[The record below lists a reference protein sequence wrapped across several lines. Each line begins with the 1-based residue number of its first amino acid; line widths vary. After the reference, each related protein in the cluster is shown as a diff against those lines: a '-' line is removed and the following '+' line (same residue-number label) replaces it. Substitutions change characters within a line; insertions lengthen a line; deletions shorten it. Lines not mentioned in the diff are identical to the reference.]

1 MKKIMIRALSLS
13 LCLLMAVGTISGFS
27 FAASA
32 EKVTYRAAA
41 NGVSDSYKGSRYYN
55 NLTQIELTG
64 DGVTDLLAVAISQL
78 GYIEGK
84 NQEGFYG
91 SQEGGGYGNYTEFCY
106 NMGSVGG
113 YAYAWCAAFVSWSLL
128 QSRCTDQN
136 TQGAWCRNH
145 SGDKNYIWREV
156 GCYRWYN
163 QLKSVG
169 YGYADD
175 GRYTPKSGD
184 LIFFE
189 SSEHIGIVRYSKNGR
204 VYTIEGNTSSGEGVA
219 SEGGGVYCKNYAI
232 NSSAIRGYGSLPL
245 KSNPNAPK
253 VDYSGENPTTGLWI
267 SGTTKYLYPDTSLSD
282 SSNYKTIP
290 KGTAFEVIEIVSKTC
305 FKVKYYDNIGYVSVN
320 SSSPIYQMTSSA
332 PSVEPE
338 PPEPPVEKNTYY
350 INKDIKKISGHFGSG
365 IDKYYVGTKGST
377 KAKDVFEVAANKTI
391 GITGFAGFDS
401 FAKKYGYYFDGNED
415 AVVLD
420 SSPLDPDSE
429 AKKKGGDKTSE
440 FKIDAPVSSL
450 SDGEHTVTFVVQLLN
465 KKVHPLVTLNINV
478 TGSASLDTEDADDEN
493 EATEDISDDVI
504 DESESNDTESILDD
518 DGGCADD
525 ESNKEDNS
533 DKNEDKENDKDSDK
547 DDEVDEDDDEDDEDA
562 DGEGEADGEGGGVV
576 TTSGCGASVA
586 LGAIVPMMAVA
597 GALIFKKKKE
607 D

>member
-1 MKKIMIRALSLS
+1 MRKILIRSISLV
-13 LCLLMAVGTISGFS
+13 LCIIMAISCFS
-27 FAASA
+27 FVTSA

-84 NQEGFYG
+84 NQDGFYG

-136 TQGAWCRNH
+136 TQSAWCRNH
-145 SGDKNYIWREV
+145 NGDKNYIWREV

-175 GRYTPKSGD
+175 GKYIPKSGD

-267 SGTTKYLYPDTSLSD
+267 SGTAKYLYPDATLND
-282 SSNYKTIP
+282 KSNYKTIP
-290 KGTAFEVIEIVSKTC
+290 KGTAFEVIEIVSKSC

-320 SSSPIYQMTSSA
+320 SESPIYQMTSSA
-332 PSVEPE
+332 PTVEPE
-338 PPEPPVEKNTYY
+338 PPEPPVEKNTYS
-350 INKDIKKISGHFGSG
+350 ISKDIKKISGHFGSG
-365 IDKYYVGTKGST
+365 ISKYYVGTKGST
-377 KAKDVFEVAANKTI
+377 KVKEVFEVSADKTV
-391 GITGFAGFDS
+391 GIEGFAGFDS
-401 FAKKYGYYFDGNED
+401 FAKKYGYYFDDNED

-420 SSPLDPDSE
+420 SSPLDPDAE
-429 AKKKGGDKTSE
+429 TKKKGGDKTSE
-440 FKIDAPVSSL
+440 FKINAPVSSL

-465 KKVHPLVTLNINV
+465 KKVHPLITLNINV
-478 TGSASLDTEDADDEN
+478 TGSNATATESAGDDVTEVLPDASE
-493 EATEDISDDVI
+493 EATEDM
-504 DESESNDTESILDD
+504 
-518 DGGCADD
+518 GGCADD
-525 ESNKEDNS
+525 TADSDNGLGEDVFDDEGNS
-533 DKNEDKENDKDSDK
+533 DADA
-547 DDEVDEDDDEDDEDA
+547 DEDDGDDKSDK
-562 DGEGEADGEGGGVV
+562 GGKKEVV
-576 TTSGCGASVA
+576 ANGCGASVA
-586 LGAIVPMMAVA
+586 ILAIAPMLCAA
-597 GALIFKKKKE
+597 GAVMLKKKKE

>member
-1 MKKIMIRALSLS
+1 MKKFLLRSVSLVLCIIMA
-13 LCLLMAVGTISGFS
+13 ISCFS
-27 FAASA
+27 FVTSA

-84 NQEGFYG
+84 NQDGFYG

-136 TQGAWCRNH
+136 TQSAWCRNH
-145 SGDKNYIWREV
+145 NGDKNYIWREV

-175 GRYTPKSGD
+175 GKYIPKSGD

-267 SGTTKYLYPDTSLSD
+267 SGTAKYLYPDATLND
-282 SSNYKTIP
+282 KSNYKTIP
-290 KGTAFEVIEIVSKTC
+290 KGTAFEVIEIVSKSC

-320 SSSPIYQMTSSA
+320 SESPIYQMTSSA
-332 PSVEPE
+332 PTVEPE
-338 PPEPPVEKNTYY
+338 PPEPPVEKNTYS
-350 INKDIKKISGHFGSG
+350 ISKDIKKISGHFGSG
-365 IDKYYVGTKGST
+365 ISKYYVGTKGST
-377 KAKDVFEVAANKTI
+377 KVKEVFEVSADKTV
-391 GITGFAGFDS
+391 GIEGFAGFDS
-401 FAKKYGYYFDGNED
+401 FAKKYGYYFDDNED

-420 SSPLDPDSE
+420 SSPLDPDAE
-429 AKKKGGDKTSE
+429 TKKKGGDKTSE
-440 FKIDAPVSSL
+440 FKINAPVSSL

-465 KKVHPLVTLNINV
+465 KKVHPLITLNINV
-478 TGSASLDTEDADDEN
+478 TGSNATATESAGDDVTEVLPDASE
-493 EATEDISDDVI
+493 EATEDM
-504 DESESNDTESILDD
+504 
-518 DGGCADD
+518 GGCADD
-525 ESNKEDNS
+525 TADSDNGLGEDVFDDEGNS
-533 DKNEDKENDKDSDK
+533 DADA
-547 DDEVDEDDDEDDEDA
+547 DEDDGDDKSDK
-562 DGEGEADGEGGGVV
+562 GGKKEVV
-576 TTSGCGASVA
+576 ANGCGASVA
-586 LGAIVPMMAVA
+586 ILAIAPMLCAA
-597 GALIFKKKKE
+597 GAVMLKKKKE

>member
-1 MKKIMIRALSLS
+1 MRKILIRSVSLV
-13 LCLLMAVGTISGFS
+13 LCIIMAISCFS
-27 FAASA
+27 FVTSA
-32 EKVTYRAAA
+32 EKVTYRSAA

-84 NQEGFYG
+84 NQDGFYG

-136 TQGAWCRNH
+136 TQSAWCRNH
-145 SGDKNYIWREV
+145 NGDKNYIWREV

-175 GRYTPKSGD
+175 GKYIPKSGD

-267 SGTTKYLYPDTSLSD
+267 SGTAKYLYPDATLND
-282 SSNYKTIP
+282 KSNYKTIP
-290 KGTAFEVIEIVSKTC
+290 KGTAFEVIEIVSKSC

-320 SSSPIYQMTSSA
+320 SESPIYQMTSSA
-332 PSVEPE
+332 PTVEPE
-338 PPEPPVEKNTYY
+338 PPEPPVEKNTYS
-350 INKDIKKISGHFGSG
+350 ISKDIKKISGHFGSG
-365 IDKYYVGTKGST
+365 ISKYYVGTKGST
-377 KAKDVFEVAANKTI
+377 KVKEVFEVSADKTV
-391 GITGFAGFDS
+391 GIEGFAGFDS
-401 FAKKYGYYFDGNED
+401 FAKKYGYYFDDNED

-420 SSPLDPDSE
+420 SSPLDPDAE
-429 AKKKGGDKTSE
+429 TKKKGGDKTSE
-440 FKIDAPVSSL
+440 FKINAPVSSL

-465 KKVHPLVTLNINV
+465 KKVHPLITLNINV
-478 TGSASLDTEDADDEN
+478 TGSNATATESAGDDVTEVLPDASE
-493 EATEDISDDVI
+493 EATEDM
-504 DESESNDTESILDD
+504 
-518 DGGCADD
+518 GGCADD
-525 ESNKEDNS
+525 TADSDSGLGEDIFDDEGNS
-533 DKNEDKENDKDSDK
+533 DADA
-547 DDEVDEDDDEDDEDA
+547 DEDDGDDKSDK
-562 DGEGEADGEGGGVV
+562 GGKKEVV
-576 TTSGCGASVA
+576 ANGCGASVA
-586 LGAIVPMMAVA
+586 ILAIAPMLCAA
-597 GALIFKKKKE
+597 GAVMLKKKKE

>member
-1 MKKIMIRALSLS
+1 MFMMEFYGKQIIKEIFMKKLLIRAVSLL
-13 LCLLMAVGTISGFS
+13 LCLVMAIGLISCFS
-27 FAASA
+27 FTASA
-32 EKVTYRAAA
+32 EKVTYRSAA

-84 NQEGFYG
+84 NQDGFYG

-113 YAYAWCAAFVSWSLL
+113 YAYAWCAAFVSWCLL

-175 GRYTPKSGD
+175 GKYIPKSGD

-267 SGTTKYLYPDTSLSD
+267 SGTAKYLYPDTSLSD

-290 KGTAFEVIEIVSKTC
+290 KGTAFEVIEIVSKSC

-320 SSSPIYQMTSSA
+320 SESPIYQMTSSA
-332 PSVEPE
+332 PSVNPGTTPEPE
-338 PPEPPVEKNTYY
+338 PEPEEPAVEKNTYS
-350 INKDIKKISGHFGSG
+350 ISKDIKKISGHFGSG
-365 IDKYYVGTKGST
+365 IDKYYVGTKSSS
-377 KAKDVFEVAANKTI
+377 KAKDVFEVSADKTI

-401 FAKKYGYYFDGNED
+401 FAKKYGYYFDGNEED
-415 AVVLD
+415 VVLN
-420 SSPLDPDSE
+420 SNPLDPDSE
-429 AKKKGGDKTSE
+429 TKRKGGDKTSE
-440 FKIDAPVSSL
+440 FKINAPVSSL

-465 KKVHPLVTLNINV
+465 KKVHPLITLNINV
-478 TGSASLDTEDADDEN
+478 TGSGTVAPPDDGGAEDDAFDDTNSEFDDN
-493 EATEDISDDVI
+493 
-504 DESESNDTESILDD
+504 
-518 DGGCADD
+518 GGCADD
-525 ESNKEDNS
+525 MMGGDSNLDG
-533 DKNEDKENDKDSDK
+533 
-547 DDEVDEDDDEDDEDA
+547 DDAEEGEDDD
-562 DGEGEADGEGGGVV
+562 GKKGGKKEIAAA
-576 TTSGCGASVA
+576 GCGASVTLCA
-586 LGAIVPMMAVA
+586 IAPMLLAAGAIV
-597 GALIFKKKKE
+597 LKKKKE

>member
-1 MKKIMIRALSLS
+1 MRKILIRSISLV
-13 LCLLMAVGTISGFS
+13 LCIIMAISCFS
-27 FAASA
+27 FVTSA

-84 NQEGFYG
+84 NQDGFYG

-136 TQGAWCRNH
+136 TQSAWCRNH

-175 GRYTPKSGD
+175 GKYIPKSGD

-267 SGTTKYLYPDTSLSD
+267 SGTAKYLYPDATLND
-282 SSNYKTIP
+282 KSNYKTIP
-290 KGTAFEVIEIVSKTC
+290 KGTAFEVIEIVSKSC

-320 SSSPIYQMTSSA
+320 SESPIYQMTSSA
-332 PSVEPE
+332 PTVEPE
-338 PPEPPVEKNTYY
+338 PPEPEEPPVEKNTYS
-350 INKDIKKISGHFGSG
+350 ISKDIKKISGHFGSG
-365 IDKYYVGTKGST
+365 ISKYYVGTKGST
-377 KAKDVFEVAANKTI
+377 KVKEVFEVSADKTV
-391 GITGFAGFDS
+391 GIEGFAGFDS
-401 FAKKYGYYFDGNED
+401 FAKKYGYYFDDNED

-420 SSPLDPDSE
+420 SSPLDPDAE
-429 AKKKGGDKTSE
+429 TKRKGGDKTSE
-440 FKIDAPVSSL
+440 FKINAPVSSL
-450 SDGEHTVTFVVQLLN
+450 TDGEHTVTFVVQLLN
-465 KKVHPLVTLNINV
+465 KKVHPLITLNINV
-478 TGSASLDTEDADDEN
+478 TGSNATATESAGDDVIEVLPDASE
-493 EATEDISDDVI
+493 EATEDM
-504 DESESNDTESILDD
+504 
-518 DGGCADD
+518 GGCADD
-525 ESNKEDNS
+525 TADSDNGLGEDVFDDEGNS
-533 DKNEDKENDKDSDK
+533 DADA
-547 DDEVDEDDDEDDEDA
+547 DEDDGDDKSDK
-562 DGEGEADGEGGGVV
+562 GGKKEVV
-576 TTSGCGASVA
+576 ANGCGASVA
-586 LGAIVPMMAVA
+586 ILAIAPMLCAA
-597 GALIFKKKKE
+597 GAVMLKKKKE